1 MTDADG
7 DQPPHGAEAVE
18 QGSDDPGDENASTRR
33 NPNGHHATNARG
45 GASEEARVPRCL
57 KEGCSCMTTTRTRTI
72 ITRRFQPAEAREE
85 MNVDGLEPK
94 RNPSNS
100 ATEQRRQCEGGGYL
114 LSLQGWR
121 SGYRARRR

>member
-1 MTDADG
+1 MTNADG

-57 KEGCSCMTTTRTRTI
+57 KEGCSCCWGC
-72 ITRRFQPAEAREE
+72 E
-85 MNVDGLEPK
+85 VDAGDGSQDDDGDGDLDVPWDD
-94 RNPSNS
+94 
-100 ATEQRRQCEGGGYL
+100 EGGKTPRSRKSASMTP
-114 LSLQGWR
+114 LSGVDA
-121 SGYRARRR
+121 GGRRTTLKMTRMA